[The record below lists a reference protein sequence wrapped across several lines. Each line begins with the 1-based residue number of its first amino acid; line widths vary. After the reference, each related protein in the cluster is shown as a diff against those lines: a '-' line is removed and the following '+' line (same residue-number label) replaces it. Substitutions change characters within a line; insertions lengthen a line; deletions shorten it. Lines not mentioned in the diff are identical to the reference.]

1 MLSVSACDLGKIPE
15 NQGFP
20 LPATVAFIYREPRT
34 VRIFRLPCF
43 SGLGQHVGISAYVRL
58 NSLNK
63 DRVVLSLL
71 CQMEGFH

>member
-1 MLSVSACDLGKIPE
+1 MPVILGKIPE
-15 NQGFP
+15 YQGFP
-20 LPATVAFIYREPRT
+20 LPATVAFFYREPRT

-43 SGLGQHVGISAYVRL
+43 SGLGQHVGISACVSL